1 MVALEDEVFPNPYDA
16 PAGGNID
23 ARAHETPPAAAHE
36 SEDDEL
42 SRALRASLVVQQ
54 DQARKRQEEEEAML
68 QEALRASEAEHAMQQ
83 REREQQQQHIQEIIE
98 ESRREAYRDQRRR
111 EAEKQRH
118 ALLEMEIMEQSRREH
133 ERRVRA
139 LSPAPPDSNSIES
152 APEMEALLW
161 LRARPSMPTPGGT
174 LSCGA
179 SVNDAQEHQMP
190 DLPQYEEPP
199 NPFVREPTPPSPE
212 EEPVSPK
219 PVQREPHVLS
229 RYEQMFGRHEEDDG
243 FLSDTPESPWS
254 KSEDDE
260 PSVALAEPDLR
271 AAEAPPSLPAIRDPD
286 CQKPGTQHDSRDP
299 SAAPA
304 KSPPQPSAGAFDDDL
319 PHLPYPPE
327 YAEGQPALRGVQ
339 FGMATHAYAM
349 DLYAPSGAPLYPT
362 PDLASECCMPPEHML
377 YFPDVI
383 ELGTERPYFVLRAY
397 SWKMLLQTMAWH
409 GKTRVEAPS
418 TSLYL
423 HVALSVPRR
432 ADSPPFASPS
442 FALLALST
450 LSQPL
455 LKTPQIA
462 SFCKERHASLTCVP
476 LVSHPLA
483 LPTDLVTLAHTLFS
497 APQLSHASSLRE
509 LHQAITVEDDWL
521 ETRSQCLPLSSAPLL
536 GALEQQCLHQQLTL
550 HQHPLEPLQVSQEA
564 PPHREHFRDRM
575 RRKLSRWNVA
585 SNVAPEEDLAT
596 WITPYDLTSV
606 PP

>member
-1 MVALEDEVFPNPYDA
+1 MVALDDEAFPNPYDP
-16 PAGGNID
+16 PAGGNSD
-23 ARAHETPPAAAHE
+23 ARTHETPSAATHV

-54 DQARKRQEEEEAML
+54 DQARKRQDEEEAML
-68 QEALRASEAEHAMQQ
+68 QEAIRASEAEHAMQQ
-83 REREQQQQHIQEIIE
+83 REWEQQQQRIQEIME

-161 LRARPSMPTPGGT
+161 LRARPSVSTPGGT
-174 LSCGA
+174 LNRGVSMT
-179 SVNDAQEHQMP
+179 DTQEHQTP
-190 DLPQYEEPP
+190 EPPQYEEPP
-199 NPFVREPTPPSPE
+199 NPFVREPTPPSPVE
-212 EEPVSPK
+212 ERVSPR
-219 PVQREPHVLS
+219 PVQREPHMLS
-229 RYEQMFGRHEEDDG
+229 RYEQMFGRHEEEDDG

-254 KSEDDE
+254 KSDDE
-260 PSVALAEPDLR
+260 PSVSMPESDTC
-271 AAEAPPSLPAIRDPD
+271 AAEAPPSLPAAGDPVCQEPAAQKDNRDA
-286 CQKPGTQHDSRDP
+286 
-299 SAAPA
+299 SAAPVE
-304 KSPPQPSAGAFDDDL
+304 SPPQPPVEASDDDL
-319 PHLPYPPE
+319 PLLPYPPE

-339 FGMATHAYAM
+339 FGTAMHAYAV
-349 DLYAPSGAPLYPT
+349 DLCAPSGAPLYPT

-397 SWKMLLQTMAWH
+397 SWKMLLQAMAWH
-409 GKTRVEAPS
+409 GKTRIEAPS

-432 ADSPPFASPS
+432 ADTPPFASPS

-455 LKTPQIA
+455 LKTPQMA
-462 SFCKERHASLTCVP
+462 SFCKERHSSLTCVP

-536 GALEQQCLHQQLTL
+536 RALEQQCLHQQLTL
-550 HQHPLEPLQVSQEA
+550 HQHPLEPLQGSQDT

-596 WITPYDLTSV
+596 WITPYDLTSE